1 MNKKFKSCIILSS
14 IFFIGCVAFEKK
26 ETITMEG
33 ERNRLTSEFYEKAV
47 YLEHQ
52 KKPAQAKK
60 NYQLALVADPSN
72 KAARQGVTQ
81 MNKQLQTIAD
91 KYYRKSIAL
100 HKKGKYSEATRY
112 LLIALRL
119 WPEHFKAR
127 QELMATRNLN
137 IQKYVLHTIKKGETL
152 SKISKIYYGNFTQSG
167 IIAQA
172 NHIKDAGFIRVGM
185 QLKIPELKSYPFVSP
200 KATNKLEQLTDKSYP
215 PEKKTEPLK
224 MYKNMGKDFF
234 RYQEF
239 ENAVIE
245 FKKVLN
251 ADPTDKESITYI
263 SKAYFNLGSNAYAKK
278 KYLTAIENFQQALAF
293 NKKCA
298 SCKRKIIQ
306 SRNLYK
312 EYHYKAGMKFFDEQ
326 NLNSAI
332 LEWDLVHQ
340 MDTDYKKVAQL
351 LHKAKTIQKNIET
364 IKQSE

>member
-1 MNKKFKSCIILSS
+1 MILSS
-14 IFFIGCVAFEKK
+14 IFFIGCVASEKK
-26 ETITMEG
+26 ATITMEG

-47 YLEHQ
+47 YLEQQ

-60 NYQLALVADPSN
+60 SYQLAMVADPSN
-72 KAARQGVTQ
+72 KEALQGVTQ

-112 LLIALRL
+112 LLMALRL

-137 IQKYVLHTIKKGETL
+137 IRKYVLHTIKKGETL
-152 SKISKIYYGNFTQSG
+152 SKISKIYYGNFKQSL
-167 IIAQA
+167 IIAQV
-172 NHIKDAGFIRVGM
+172 NHIKDAGFIREGAT
-185 QLKIPELKSYPFVSP
+185 LKIPEFKSYPFVSP
-200 KATNKLEQLTDKSYP
+200 KATNKLEQLTDTYYQ
-215 PEKKTEPLK
+215 PEKKTEHLM
-224 MYKNMGKDFF
+224 MYKNMGIDFF

-263 SKAYFNLGSNAYAKK
+263 SKAYFNLGSNASAKK
-278 KYLTAIENFQQALAF
+278 NYLTAIENFQYALAF
-293 NKKCA
+293 NKKCS
-298 SCKRKIIQ
+298 SCKKKILQ

-332 LEWDLVHQ
+332 LEWDLVQQ
-340 MDTDYKKVAQL
+340 MDPEYKKVAHL
-351 LHKAKTIQKNIET
+351 LHKAKKIKKNIKT